1 MSSILSIWSSVPA
14 GINSAAACSPN
25 GVGRQS
31 QLLHHTYQVHCYA
44 FCIRGVRYRGKI
56 PEARTKFQAEKA
68 ETQIR
73 QDVYEGRF
81 GKPTGDEDFIKFVRE
96 VYEPWA
102 KESKRSFKSN
112 DKYKLPIICASK
124 CFKGKTFAQ
133 ISPLLIEKY

>member
-1 MSSILSIWSSVPA
+1 MP
-14 GINSAAACSPN
+14 
-25 GVGRQS
+25 
-31 QLLHHTYQVHCYA
+31 VHKRRDRWHYA

-73 QDVYEGRF
+73 QDVYEGRY
-81 GKPTGDEDFIKFVRE
+81 GKPTGDEDFIRFVQE

-112 DKYKLPIICASK
+112 DKYKLPIICTSK
-124 CFKGKTFAQ
+124 CFKGKTFCSDFAAA
-133 ISPLLIEKY
+133 Y